1 MTNITFLAPLGAT
14 FTHDAY
20 NKLSEIFSAPSV
32 ADSESKYIDGISSNS
47 DVLPAIIKHGGFGAI
62 AMETLAEGRVP
73 DSVESYTSLLQQY
86 KKTTDCPIQ
95 ISGAIKMKLH
105 FCMMVREDMVGK
117 PFRKIIAHAKSIGAC
132 KGKITE
138 NGFLTEAT
146 KTSNGEA
153 ARRVA
158 EDEADKDCAALGPRS
173 AAEKYGLVI
182 IDEAFEDGAAIT
194 TFFLIT
200 PVGFK
205 IQTDKKNRAL
215 VVFRLPHQPDALA
228 TAIHLFGK
236 EGLNLIQIHS
246 VPTGNH
252 SYDFIMEMDVE
263 ENQLNSFERAKEK
276 LEQYTVAHICFGPF
290 AVQTA

>member
-14 FTHDAY
+14 FSHDAY
-20 NKLSEIFSAPSV
+20 KRLSEIYLAPDIDSQENHYLGV
-32 ADSESKYIDGISSNS
+32 ASNS
-47 DVLPAIIKHGGFGAI
+47 EVLPTIIKDGGFGTI

-86 KKTTDCPIQ
+86 KKTADCPIQ
-95 ISGAIKMKLH
+95 ITGAIKMKLH
-105 FCMMVREDMVGK
+105 FCLMVRKEMVGK

-132 KGKITE
+132 KSKIAE
-138 NGFLTEAT
+138 NVFPTEAT

-158 EDEADKDCAALGPRS
+158 EEEADKDCAALGPKS
-173 AAEKYGLVI
+173 AAEKYDLVVI
-182 IDEAFEDGAAIT
+182 NEAFEDTAAIT
-194 TFFLIT
+194 TFFLIS
-200 PVGFK
+200 PAGYQVW
-205 IQTDKKNRAL
+205 TDKKNRAL

-252 SYDFIMEMDVE
+252 TYDFIMEMDVE
-263 ENQLNSFERAKEK
+263 ENQIESFERAKGK
-276 LEQYTVAHICFGPF
+276 LEQYTVAHVCFGPF
-290 AVQTA
+290 PVVTE